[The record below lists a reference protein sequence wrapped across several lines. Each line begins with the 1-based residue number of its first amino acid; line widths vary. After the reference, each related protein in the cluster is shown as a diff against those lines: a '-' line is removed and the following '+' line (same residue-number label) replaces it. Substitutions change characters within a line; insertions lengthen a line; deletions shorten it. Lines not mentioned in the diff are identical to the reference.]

1 MCALVAC
8 AVGPDYHRPAIETPA
23 AYEYLPKDAA
33 DTINTE
39 WWKQFGDP
47 VLDQL
52 IAEAL
57 ANNKSVKQAAA
68 NVQQAA
74 AVLTEAKSPFYPQV
88 GYDAGGTRQQ
98 FSTDFLPNQSTI
110 SRTQSS
116 YSVIASASWEIDL
129 WGRIRRQTG
138 VSTSEPAGDRR
149 GAPRRDPLARGAGR
163 QQLSEP
169 ALAR

>member
-1 MCALVAC
+1 MKRVAPLTAVCSVSCALVAC

-23 AYEYLPKDAA
+23 AYEYLPKDTA

-74 AVLTEAKSPFYPQV
+74 ADPHRSEVPVLS
-88 GYDAGGTRQQ
+88 AGR
-98 FSTDFLPNQSTI
+98 
-110 SRTQSS
+110 
-116 YSVIASASWEIDL
+116 V
-129 WGRIRRQTG
+129 
-138 VSTSEPAGDRR
+138 RR
-149 GAPRRDPLARGAGR
+149 GRHAPAVLDGFSAEPSDHFADAV
-163 QQLSEP
+163 QL
-169 ALAR
+169 

>member
-1 MCALVAC
+1 M
-8 AVGPDYHRPAIETPA
+8 AVRCSRAARSGPDYRRPDFRSPA
-23 AYEYLPKDAA
+23 SYEYLPKDVA

-57 ANNKSVKQAAA
+57 ANNKNVKQAAA

-74 AVLTEAKSPFYPQV
+74 ALLTETQSQFYPQV

-98 FSTDFLPNQSTI
+98 FSTDFLPNRPEHVAHADHLQRHRAAPAGRSTCGA
-110 SRTQSS
+110 
-116 YSVIASASWEIDL
+116 ASA
-129 WGRIRRQTG
+129 GRPKRRRPTC
-138 VSTSEPAGDRR
+138 SPPTRR
-149 GAPRRDPLARGAGR
+149 AAA
-163 QQLSEP
+163 
-169 ALAR
+169 

>member
-1 MCALVAC
+1 MKRVAPLTAVCSVSCALVAC

-23 AYEYLPKDAA
+23 AYEYLPKDTA

-74 AVLTEAKSPFYPQV
+74 AILTEAKSPFYPQV

-98 FSTDFLPNQSTI
+98 FSTDFLPNQAII

-116 YSVIASASWEIDL
+116 YSVDRERELGDRPVGAHPPANRVRA
-129 WGRIRRQTG
+129 G
-138 VSTSEPAGDRR
+138 EPAGDR
-149 GAPRRDPLARGAGR
+149 
-163 QQLSEP
+163 
-169 ALAR
+169 